1 MKTWEKNIRRVEPY
15 VPGEQPK
22 VKDVVKLNT
31 NENPY
36 PPTPKVLE
44 AAERMNISDLRL
56 YPDPEVTDLVH
67 AIAAYY
73 GMNDNQVFVGVGS
86 DDVLSMCFLTF
97 FNSDKPILF
106 PDISYSFYSV
116 WADLYRIPYEKQP
129 LDKDFNIIPEDYYK
143 ENGGVVFPNPNA
155 PTALYME
162 LDKVEDIIKHNQ
174 DVVVIVDEAYID
186 FGGKSAMELVNKYEN
201 VLVVQTFSK
210 SRSMAGMR
218 IGYCFGNPELI
229 KALND
234 VKFSFNSYTMN
245 RTSISYG
252 IESVN
257 DKEYFEE
264 CVGKIVKTRENAKER
279 LSQLG
284 FSFPDS
290 KANFIFATHK
300 SVPAKEIF
308 EKLKGELDVKLGR
321 GWQKYDP
328 VIKKGRPQS
337 YKKLFQE
344 LDSDSQES
352 ANALIKY
359 FNEGIPEDA
368 PVSPVIHLILILCVC
383 EVGRGY
389 GQAPDNMLA
398 YAHDLIDYPNLT
410 WSSLLDTAGSSP
422 EFAFLCKGDS
432 DEDYKE

>member
-36 PPTPKVLE
+36 PPTPKVHE

-106 PDISYSFYSV
+106 PNISYSFYSV

-162 LDKVEDIIKHNQ
+162 LDKVEDIIKLDDGNHVFIFCIQCNGIRFRSFSL
-174 DVVVIVDEAYID
+174 DHFGENDSGRFFSFSDASAAIVDLFHRQPVRRMVIGTGKKKVVDPAVRA
-186 FGGKSAMELVNKYEN
+186 FGKHIL
-201 VLVVQTFSK
+201 
-210 SRSMAGMR
+210 MR
-218 IGYCFGNPELI
+218 KPSGPP
-229 KALND
+229 
-234 VKFSFNSYTMN
+234 
-245 RTSISYG
+245 
-252 IESVN
+252 
-257 DKEYFEE
+257 
-264 CVGKIVKTRENAKER
+264 R
-279 LSQLG
+279 LSPG
-284 FSFPDS
+284 NRS
-290 KANFIFATHK
+290 
-300 SVPAKEIF
+300 
-308 EKLKGELDVKLGR
+308 
-321 GWQKYDP
+321 
-328 VIKKGRPQS
+328 
-337 YKKLFQE
+337 LFQHGDDAVGN
-344 LDSDSQES
+344 L
-352 ANALIKY
+352 LISVA
-359 FNEGIPEDA
+359 I
-368 PVSPVIHLILILCVC
+368 S
-383 EVGRGY
+383 
-389 GQAPDNMLA
+389 
-398 YAHDLIDYPNLT
+398 HDMQF
-410 WSSLLDTAGSSP
+410 LL
-422 EFAFLCKGDS
+422 
-432 DEDYKE
+432 